1 MLVTEKHNDD
11 LGMVYDWHHLIIV
24 HCLSLNEPSGTLK
37 KTKLW
42 QRCIRRNRSVQ
53 LASID
58 ASTKGRARKKNG
70 FNCVITRLSIMI

>member
-37 KTKLW
+37 K
-42 QRCIRRNRSVQ
+42 NEA
-53 LASID
+53 LA
-58 ASTKGRARKKNG
+58 AVHPA
-70 FNCVITRLSIMI
+70 